1 MSMVR
6 ALRTL
11 TAMENG
17 TLNASALETLVSGSS
32 ARLDELRLLLST
44 NSLRTRIL
52 AGANISSALRGSAT
66 AKALFDEMVINVFD
80 KTAWVSDMLATSG
93 GRMLLHGNDTLLA
106 TLVSSP
112 TLMAK
117 ARSSSKYS
125 VASATANQGS
135 SVSLSASMTGA
146 AYILLGISSNAGTG
160 YSYIIS
166 TKRAGGAVS
175 LVTNASADGN
185 AMDADR
191 ADALVAPYSFTSAS
205 GNTSVSYFG
214 LLRCD
219 A

>member
-52 AGANISSALRGSAT
+52 AGANISAALRGSAT

-80 KTAWVSDMLATSG
+80 KTALVSDMLATSG
-93 GRMLLHGNDTLLA
+93 GRMLLHGNDTLLD
-106 TLVSSP
+106 TLVSSS

-135 SVSLSASMTGA
+135 SVSLSVSMTGA
-146 AYILLGISSNAGTG
+146 AYILLGISSNVAVA
-160 YSYIIS
+160 YNYNIY
-166 TKRAGGAVS
+166 TKRTGS
-175 LVTNASADGN
+175 YFPLITNATADGN
-185 AMDADR
+185 AMDSDR
-191 ADALVAPYSFTSAS
+191 ADALVAPYLFTSAL
-205 GNTSVSYFG
+205 GNTSTSYFG
-214 LLRCD
+214 VLRCD

>member
-1 MSMVR
+1 MSMIK

-52 AGANISSALRGSAT
+52 AGANISAALRGSAT
-66 AKALFDEMVINVFD
+66 AKALFDEMVTNVFD

-106 TLVSSP
+106 ALVSSS

-125 VASATANQGS
+125 VVSALANHS
-135 SVSLSASMTGA
+135 DPVSLSWAMPGA
-146 AYILLGISSNAGTG
+146 AYILLGISANTSIPYT
-160 YSYIIS
+160 YDIY
-166 TKRAGGAVS
+166 TKRGGGYVS
-175 LVTNASADGN
+175 LAVNFSADGN

-191 ADALVAPYSFTSAS
+191 ADALVAPYSFISSS
-205 GNTSVSYFG
+205 GNASYSYFG
-214 LLRCD
+214 VLRCD

>member
-1 MSMVR
+1 MVR

-17 TLNASALETLVSGSS
+17 TLNASALETLVSGAS

-52 AGANISSALRGSAT
+52 AGANVSAALRGSAT

-106 TLVSSP
+106 TLVSSS

-125 VASATANQGS
+125 VVGAPASNNNP
-135 SVSLSASMTGA
+135 VSLSGAMPGA
-146 AYILLGISSNAGTG
+146 AYILLGISAITTT
-160 YSYIIS
+160 SYTYNIY
-166 TKRAGGAVS
+166 TKRSGGAAFAATDS
-175 LVTNASADGN
+175 TSDASARDYDL
-185 AMDADR
+185 AA
-191 ADALVAPYSFTSAS
+191 ALVAPYSFTSVA
-205 GNTSVSYFG
+205 GNTASSYFG
-214 LLRCD
+214 VLRCD

>member
-17 TLNASALETLVSGSS
+17 TLNASSLETLVSGSS

-52 AGANISSALRGSAT
+52 AGANVSAALRGSAT
-66 AKALFDEMVINVFD
+66 AKALFDEMVTNVFD

-106 TLVSSP
+106 TLVSSS

-125 VASATANQGS
+125 VVSASANHS
-135 SVSLSASMTGA
+135 NSVSLSASMTGT
-146 AYILLGISSNAGTG
+146 AYILLGISSAVAVAYGYNIYTMRTG
-160 YSYIIS
+160 GY
-166 TKRAGGAVS
+166 VP
-175 LVTNASADGN
+175 LNTNTTADGN

-191 ADALVAPYSFTSAS
+191 ADALVAPYSFTSVG
-205 GNTSVSYFG
+205 GNVHQSYFG
-214 LLRCD
+214 VLRCD